1 MCLCL
6 APSLHRVRTTSTC
19 MHPIQSDALRLLCL
33 SGCVR
38 AAVQAVSSK
47 CISLYGK
54 PAALFNSNLVD
65 RPHVSRPTIMAS
77 WTRSIASSSR
87 RLSPLPVDFCDTY
100 CWFIHFHAPNRILG
114 RFVSSRSLWV
124 EWTRT
129 QTGSVNNTC
138 TNCPVSTVTC
148 RRPELYVKPHASS
161 IYAPQKTA
169 GACVA
174 TLACFPTSIRRV
186 HGGGGLSR
194 PVPDPHLTSRR
205 TDRST
210 AWSRLPT

>member
-1 MCLCL
+1 MDPNTDRFSEQYMYELSCL
-6 APSLHRVRTTSTC
+6 
-19 MHPIQSDALRLLCL
+19 
-33 SGCVR
+33 
-38 AAVQAVSSK
+38 
-47 CISLYGK
+47 
-54 PAALFNSNLVD
+54 
-65 RPHVSRPTIMAS
+65 
-77 WTRSIASSSR
+77 
-87 RLSPLPVDFCDTY
+87 
-100 CWFIHFHAPNRILG
+100 
-114 RFVSSRSLWV
+114 
-124 EWTRT
+124 
-129 QTGSVNNTC
+129 
-138 TNCPVSTVTC
+138 
-148 RRPELYVKPHASS
+148 ELYVKPHASS